1 MNYSKRLT
9 LFIASALLIGSSLA
23 QRIAMY
29 DIIGTTEE
37 VIVPF
42 KEKLGF
48 ILVKT
53 DGNLTILSGKLNNEP
68 VTMNLFQ
75 TPMSHLVHKV
85 IVESNQWN
93 KEKLSKKEWDSCKR
107 AFDNKLAQLEN
118 RYGKAEKID
127 QTRGEV
133 FERKK
138 CKTPFNYKASWVNM
152 PYFQN
157 LSLYCELQR
166 NGSIQVTYVVKNN
179 TLKNEQELKLVP
191 AGSF

>member
-1 MNYSKRLT
+1 MNDSKRLT
-9 LFIASALLIGSSLA
+9 LFIASALLIGSAFS

-48 ILVKT
+48 KLVKT
-53 DGNLTILSGKLNNEP
+53 DGNITILSGKLNNDP

-85 IVESNQWN
+85 IIESNQWN

-107 AFDNKLAQLEN
+107 AFEIKLTQLEN

-138 CKTPFNYKASWVNM
+138 CKIPFNYKASWVNM

>member
-1 MNYSKRLT
+1 MKYSKRLT
-9 LFIASALLIGSSLA
+9 FLIASTLYIGSA
-23 QRIAMY
+23 FTQRIAMY

-42 KEKLGF
+42 KENLGF
-48 ILVKT
+48 KLIKT
-53 DGNLTILSGKLNNEP
+53 DGNLTVLVGKLNNEP
-68 VTMNLFQ
+68 VTMNFYQ

-85 IVESNQWN
+85 VVESNQWN
-93 KEKLSKKEWDSCKR
+93 KQKISKNDWDSSKR
-107 AFDNKLAQLEN
+107 AFNNKFTQLEN

-127 QTRGEV
+127 ETRGEV

-138 CKTPFNYKASWVNM
+138 CKKPFSYKASWINM

-157 LSLYCELQR
+157 LSLYCELQK
-166 NGSIQVTYVVKNN
+166 NGNVQVTYIVKNN
-179 TLKNEQELKLVP
+179 ALKNEQELKLVP